1 MDQIIAAATADRS
14 HSGWSD
20 QAATR
25 SAGVVNSDAE
35 DLLCRLSVTVDAFKM
50 EAVEVD
56 AALTFPAIDRAAVLF
71 VLDGTGTLEWSD
83 RTAAVGTSTLA
94 IVPAG
99 QAVRLCG
106 PGDCAAAA
114 DTPFAWQPL
123 SQVARVTPGGSTDT
137 ITVVSAAVSAS
148 AGHRLGLFEGL
159 DGLLIQCGEGAGTK
173 PLFDL
178 ILAEMADPGVG
189 SKAIVEALFKHV
201 LIVLLRRKLVPQDAA
216 TPLFMT
222 LASPQM
228 RHVVNLINASSAER
242 LPIAQLARAAGMTT
256 IGLSREFERVF
267 GESVTDY
274 IQGVRLEQAADLLRR
289 TSLPVKAIAAS
300 VGYAS
305 RSHFSRTFAK
315 RRGEDPTAF
324 RRTQAAL

>member
-1 MDQIIAAATADRS
+1 M
-14 HSGWSD
+14 
-20 QAATR
+20 
-25 SAGVVNSDAE
+25 NCDAE
-35 DLLCRLSVTVDAFKM
+35 DLLCRLAVTVDAFRID
-50 EAVEVD
+50 AGGTD
-56 AALTFPAIDRAAVLF
+56 AALTFPAIDRVAVLF
-71 VLDGTGTLEWSD
+71 VLEGTGTLEWAD
-83 RTAAVGTSTLA
+83 RTAPVRRSTVA

-106 PGDCAAAA
+106 PVQGNAAP
-114 DTPFAWQPL
+114 DTAFAWQPL
-123 SQVARVTPGGSTDT
+123 SQAASVFPAGSTKT
-137 ITVVSAAVSAS
+137 ITIVGATVSAS
-148 AGHRLGLFEGL
+148 AGHKLGLFEGL
-159 DGLLIQCGEGAGTK
+159 DELLIECGEGAGLK

-178 ILAEMADPGVG
+178 ILAEMAAPGVG
-189 SKAIVEALFKHV
+189 SKAIVEAMFKHV
-201 LIVLLRRKLVPQDAA
+201 LILLLRRKLVPQDAA
-216 TPLFMT
+216 TPLSLT

-228 RHVVNLINASSAER
+228 RRVVNLINASSAER
-242 LPIAQLARAAGMTT
+242 LPIAQLAQAAGMTA
-256 IGLSREFERVF
+256 IGLTREFERVF

-324 RRTQAAL
+324 RRGQAAL